1 MATLQKKSD
10 YLLILILIYFQ
21 NMAFILEIRDFVGL
35 RFISEINEP
44 LLDSLEEHCQTIFSG
59 DTLTIHSDNCLKA
72 HNPELHLNF
81 LTGSSPSLKVSL
93 PSNSHSA
100 PTEHLHSQSITSLM
114 FCSLSGDICMSIP
127 GFVFLYPC
135 PTPKCAE
142 MLL

>member
-1 MATLQKKSD
+1 
-10 YLLILILIYFQ
+10 
-21 NMAFILEIRDFVGL
+21 MAFILEIRDFVGL

-100 PTEHLHSQSITSLM
+100 PTEHLHSQSITCYRS
-114 FCSLSGDICMSIP
+114 CTIP
-127 GFVFLYPC
+127 GTEYTGLNKILILKINFYSLITNIFRMMRIY
-135 PTPKCAE
+135 K
-142 MLL
+142 